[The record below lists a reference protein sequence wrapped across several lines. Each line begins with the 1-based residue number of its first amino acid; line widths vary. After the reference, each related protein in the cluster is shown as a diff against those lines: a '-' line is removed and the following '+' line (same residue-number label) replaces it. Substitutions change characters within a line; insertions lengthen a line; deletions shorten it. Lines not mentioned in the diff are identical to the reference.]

1 MQVSNPAT
9 FYGFYKSNSQA
20 DTNKFNPMC
29 LFHANVPKKNP
40 HDMAFD
46 FTKKL
51 NKGKRRNIS
60 TLAQI

>member
-9 FYGFYKSNSQA
+9 FYGFYKSNSQT
-20 DTNKFNPMC
+20 DTNTFNPVFTSRQC
-29 LFHANVPKKNP
+29 TEKKT